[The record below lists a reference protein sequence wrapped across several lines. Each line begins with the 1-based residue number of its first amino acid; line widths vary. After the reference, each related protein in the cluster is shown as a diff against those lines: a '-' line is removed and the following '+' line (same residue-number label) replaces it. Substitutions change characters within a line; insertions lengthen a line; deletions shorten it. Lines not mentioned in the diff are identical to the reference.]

1 MKHGIHL
8 LWMLLVLARPAL
20 AHKPSDSYL
29 TLVPDGHSVR
39 VRWDIALRDLDYA
52 LALDANADGDLT
64 GRELRQRSAEVS
76 AYALERLALSADQR
90 TCPLS
95 PVETRLTQHSDGA
108 YLALLFE
115 AACSRAPSTLAV
127 RYRLF
132 FELDPQHRG
141 LVRLEVDGATRTGVL
156 RADADTLGFTVA
168 EAEPLRQFVAMTR
181 EGVWHIWI
189 GIDHILFLLA
199 LLLPA
204 VFQREEGRWRAAG
217 AFRPV
222 FMEVLKVVTSFTVA
236 HSLTL
241 GLATLGIVQLPS
253 RWVETAIAL
262 SVVLAALN
270 NLRPMLLGRWRLAFA
285 LGLLHGFGFSSVL
298 ADLGLSGGSVVMSLL
313 AFNFGVELGQAAVVA
328 VFLPTAFLLRRT
340 WTYRALAFVGGSAC
354 IALTAGVWTVE
365 RFFF

>member
-1 MKHGIHL
+1 MSRG
-8 LWMLLVLARPAL
+8 LLVLLLLLASPAL

-29 TLVPDGHSVR
+29 TLVPDGASVR

-52 LALDANADGDLT
+52 LALDANADGALT
-64 GRELRQRSAEVS
+64 GRELRDRSAEVS
-76 AYALERLALSADQR
+76 AYALERLALSTEQQA
-90 TCPLS
+90 CPFS
-95 PVETRLTQHSDGA
+95 PAEARLTQHSDGA

-115 AACSRAPSTLAV
+115 ATCARAPGELAV
-127 RYRLF
+127 SYRLF
-132 FELDPQHRG
+132 SELDPQHRG
-141 LVRLEVDGATRTGVL
+141 LVRLEAGGATRTGVL
-156 RADADTLGFTVA
+156 RAEANTLSFTA
-168 EAEPLRQFVAMTR
+168 EAQPLRQFLTMTR

-204 VFQREEGRWRAAG
+204 VFRREGTRWAA
-217 AFRPV
+217 AAEFRPV
-222 FMEVLKVVTSFTVA
+222 FVEVLKVVTAFTVA

-241 GLATLGIVQLPS
+241 GLATLGIAQLPS

-270 NLRPMLLGRWRLAFA
+270 NLRPMMLGRWRLAFA

-298 ADLGLSGGSVVMSLL
+298 ADLGMSGASVVMSLL
-313 AFNFGVELGQAAVVA
+313 AFNLGVELGQAAVVA

-340 WTYRALAFVGGSAC
+340 WAYRSVAFVGGSAC
-354 IALTAGVWTVE
+354 IAITACVWTVQ
-365 RFFF
+365 RFLS